1 MASTSPGDGAAST
14 YESAAVCVPDEA
26 PAPRPARHNRPPSAR
41 TRPHRTARR
50 LSHEP
55 VRHGDPAA
63 LIGGVSRKMLTQTLR
78 RLDAHGLARRQTY
91 AGARR
96 G

>member
-1 MASTSPGDGAAST
+1 M
-14 YESAAVCVPDEA
+14 
-26 PAPRPARHNRPPSAR
+26 
-41 TRPHRTARR
+41 
-50 LSHEP
+50 
-55 VRHGDPAA
+55 RHGDPAA